1 MEEGK
6 RAREE
11 TKKNGGTNG
20 EDAPTS
26 LDQTAKMVIRE
37 AIISKEGD
45 GGGGRK
51 VGEAKDETRE
61 PDDILAF
68 HRSVNKTDS
77 TIQ

>member
-37 AIISKEGD
+37 AILSKEGD
-45 GGGGRK
+45 GGGGEESWRGK
-51 VGEAKDETRE
+51 GR
-61 PDDILAF
+61 
-68 HRSVNKTDS
+68 DS
-77 TIQ
+77 